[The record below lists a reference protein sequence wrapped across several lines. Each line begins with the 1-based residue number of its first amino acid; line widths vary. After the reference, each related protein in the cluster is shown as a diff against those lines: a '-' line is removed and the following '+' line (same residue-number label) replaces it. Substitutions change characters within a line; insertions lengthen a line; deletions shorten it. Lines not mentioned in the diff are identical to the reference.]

1 LTFLRLEGL
10 YFVQNRKER
19 GTAMQKYRQRVST
32 SPSQQ
37 TALPLQGGT
46 IGELARRTGLTTKAI
61 RYYESIGVLP
71 PSPRGANGYRCY
83 SQADVNRLNLL
94 RRLRLLGISLAEA
107 RSLLTAT
114 LDAPCRDVQHELS
127 HLVTARLV
135 ALDQEIAELHQLRE
149 ELACCQQ
156 QLISE
161 VVEKDEPF
169 TTCYDQACLACSPSP
184 LPPQAPVTV
193 LPRKH
198 HGVVTTEVDG

>member
-1 LTFLRLEGL
+1 M
-10 YFVQNRKER
+10 QNR
-19 GTAMQKYRQRVST
+19 RQHAST

-37 TALPLQGGT
+37 VEQPLEGGP

-71 PSPRGANGYRCY
+71 LSPRGTNGYRCY

-107 RSLLTAT
+107 KSLLTAT
-114 LDAPCRDVQHELS
+114 LDAPCREVQHELS
-127 HLVTARLV
+127 HLVNARLV

-149 ELACCQQ
+149 ELASCQQ
-156 QLISE
+156 QLTSGG
-161 VVEKDEPF
+161 VEKDEPF

-184 LPPQAPVTV
+184 LPQQAPMAVM
-193 LPRKH
+193 PRRH
-198 HGVVTTEVDG
+198 HAAVTTGADVY